1 MKQEHIEFLRQQ
13 INESVEAYENA
24 IKDICVSKSEII
36 SHAETVMIYQ
46 KRLITSLRNRLR
58 WSENVEVK
66 IGLKDVVGN
75 EIILGDTVMLND
87 NKEDLAKVCFG
98 EFGVRNIETEE
109 IVDYVTGFYLKTI
122 ETDVMSTIEPFCWDM
137 QINRTIIKH
146 TNLKVRK
153 LR

>member
-1 MKQEHIEFLRQQ
+1 MNQEHIEFLRQQ
-13 INESVEAYENA
+13 VNESVEAYENA
-24 IKDICVSKSEII
+24 IKDICVSKSEVI
-36 SHAETVMIYQ
+36 SHAETVLIYQ
-46 KRLITSLRNRLR
+46 KRLITSLQNKVRC
-58 WSENVEVK
+58 SEKEEVK

-75 EIILGDTVMLND
+75 EITLGDIVMLND

-109 IVDYVTGFYLKTI
+109 IVDCVVGFYLKTI

-137 QINRTIIKH
+137 QINRTIIQN

-153 LR
+153 N